1 MTDDK
6 RPADSDDVRD
16 ALLPEWLRENSA
28 ADGTFELPNWLDEPE
43 AEDEALA
50 RAVPPEVAV
59 PRVSTAWVTR
69 APAADADR
77 PATTAAAAG
86 ISGSR
91 WLSAPLIAVAA
102 LLAIAAALF
111 VALVV
116 W

>member
-16 ALLPEWLRENSA
+16 ASLPEWLREDSA
-28 ADGTFELPNWLDEPE
+28 ADGTFELPDWLDEPE

-69 APAADADR
+69 DTAADTDR
-77 PATTAAAAG
+77 PATTAATA
-86 ISGSR
+86 SWRRPR
-91 WLSAPLIAVAA
+91 WLSAPLIAAVA
-102 LLAIAAALF
+102 LLVIAAALF